1 MDVQSIFY
9 DSTPRILFI
18 DMNSFFASVEQQE
31 KPALR
36 NAPVIVA
43 PMLSDT
49 TCAISVSYQARAF
62 GIKTGT
68 SVREAKILCPSV
80 QVIGARPRKY
90 VEYSRAIV
98 ELLHH
103 YFVVIEELSVD
114 EMSCVIPPSKRTVEH
129 SIRLGES
136 VKNHIKQS
144 LGVAL
149 RCSVGIAPNV
159 FLAKVAS
166 DFKKP
171 DGLTL
176 FVGDYRDKLF
186 SLSLTDLPG
195 IGKRNEQR
203 FKSCGI
209 YTVED
214 LWNADLMTL
223 RSVWGGTVGER
234 WHYMLRGN
242 LQTDYGHGGDAP
254 KKSVS
259 HSHVLAPEL
268 RTPQGAQDMLLRLAE
283 KALRRLR
290 SYNQISKTISCKIR
304 FRKNGSWND
313 TYSWEMKHSYPV
325 HANDDLCWLPIIES
339 QGKAMKIQSGYSPI
353 KASVCFYD
361 LQSKEN
367 EQLSLFEDRSKYT
380 NLFKIIDS
388 VKEKTGCEVHVAQVL
403 NLQEHAP
410 FRISFG
416 KTSSR
421 E

>member
-1 MDVQSIFY
+1 MTSNFY
-9 DSTPRILFI
+9 DFTPRILFI

-31 KPALR
+31 RPALR
-36 NAPVIVA
+36 NSPLIVA

-49 TCAISVSYQARAF
+49 TCAISVSYQARIF

-68 SVREAKILCPSV
+68 SVREAKQLCPHI
-80 QVIGARPRKY
+80 QVIAARPRKY
-90 VEYSRAIV
+90 VEYCRKIV
-98 ELLHH
+98 ELLHY
-103 YFVVIEELSVD
+103 YFVTIEELSVD
-114 EMSCVIPPSKRTVEH
+114 EMACVLPPSKR
-129 SIRLGES
+129 SIESATILGER
-136 VKNHIKQS
+136 VKTHIKQS
-144 LGVAL
+144 LGEAL
-149 RCSVGIAPNV
+149 RCSIGIAPNV

-176 FVGDYRDKLF
+176 FVGDYTDKLF

-195 IGKRNEQR
+195 IAKRNEQR
-203 FKSCGI
+203 LQGFGI
-209 YTVED
+209 YTVKD
-214 LWNADLMTL
+214 LWEAELSTL

-242 LQTDYGHGGDAP
+242 LQIDYGVHSDAP

-268 RTPQGAQDMLLRLAE
+268 RTIQGARDMLLRLAE
-283 KALRRLR
+283 KALKRLR
-290 SYNQISKTISCKIR
+290 AYNQIAKTISCRIS
-304 FRKNGSWND
+304 FRHVRSWED
-313 TYSWEMKHSYPV
+313 KRAWEMKHSYPV
-325 HANDDLCWLPIIES
+325 YANDDLCWLPIIDS
-339 QGKAMKIQSGYSPI
+339 YSGEIKMGDDFRPV

-361 LQSKEN
+361 LQSKDN

-380 NLFKIIDS
+380 KLFKLIDS

-416 KTSSR
+416 KTGGGNV
-421 E
+421 